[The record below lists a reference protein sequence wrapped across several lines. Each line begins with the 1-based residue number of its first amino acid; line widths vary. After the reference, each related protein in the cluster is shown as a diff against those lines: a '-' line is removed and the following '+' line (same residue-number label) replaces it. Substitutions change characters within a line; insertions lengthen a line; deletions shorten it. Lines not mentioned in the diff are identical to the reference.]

1 LKNSDTTIPQRTPRP
16 PSYVDFAVDAVR
28 AAIVDGAIKPG
39 ERIKELPLADRL
51 GISRGPIRDALKLLE
66 RDGLVELIPNRGA
79 VVPEVHALDV
89 LEVYALRA
97 SLGSLALHKLMLEG
111 PVPVKQLERQ
121 LNRMRTKNVAEGDLG
136 YQAAIIA
143 AAQLPRALAEF
154 ERLTWQVRIFIASLE
169 VTLEDK
175 TERIIAEVEALHA
188 AIVARDT
195 AEAERLWRV
204 KFEHWV
210 RDLIELLPEPF
221 DHGLWSALTSARTP

>member
-1 LKNSDTTIPQRTPRP
+1 MSTTSSKP

-28 AAIVDGAIKPG
+28 AAILEGRIKPG

-79 VVPEVHALDV
+79 VVPEIHALDV

-97 SLGSLALHKLMLEG
+97 RLGSLALHKLMLEG
-111 PVPVKQLERQ
+111 PVPRKQLERE
-121 LNRMRTKNVAEGDLG
+121 LSRMRTKHVAEGDLG

-143 AAQLPRALAEF
+143 AAQLPRVLAEF

-188 AIVARDT
+188 AIVAGET

-210 RDLIELLPEPF
+210 RDLIDVLPERF
-221 DHGLWSALTSARTP
+221 DDQLWTALVGFS

>member
-1 LKNSDTTIPQRTPRP
+1 MSSTSSKPP

-28 AAIVDGAIKPG
+28 AAIVEGRIKPG
-39 ERIKELPLADRL
+39 ERIKELPLADQL

-79 VVPEVHALDV
+79 VVPEIHAVDV

-97 SLGSLALHKLMLEG
+97 GLGSLALHKLMLDG
-111 PVPVKQLERQ
+111 PVPVKRLERE
-121 LNRMRTKNVAEGDLG
+121 LTRMRTKSVAEGDLG
-136 YQAAIIA
+136 YQEAIIA
-143 AAQLPRALAEF
+143 AAQLPRVLAEF

-169 VTLEDK
+169 VTLDDK

-188 AIVARDT
+188 AIVAGET

-210 RDLIELLPEPF
+210 RDLIDLLPERF
-221 DHGLWSALTSARTP
+221 DDHLWTALVGFS